1 MQWESAIPV
10 PTILLIRHAAPDFNT
25 RKLIRGDALGSA
37 IEDYDAAPLA
47 TSPEPFAEI
56 QAHTVY
62 SSDKRRSIETAR
74 ALFPNAEI
82 VSSTLYCES
91 ALPTRLPRWVRLPF
105 VQSLALARC
114 AWFVGYAPGV
124 ENLSQTRSRAAH
136 ATGELIAYA
145 NDQERAVLVGHGLF
159 NRFIGSRLKT
169 LGWIKQRDE
178 GIGYCSWQ
186 LYQSD
191 EKVHP

>member
-1 MQWESAIPV
+1 MQWQGEIPV
-10 PTILLIRHAAPDFNT
+10 PTIILIRHAAPDFDI
-25 RKLIRGDALGSA
+25 RKTIRGDALGRA

-47 TSPEPFAEI
+47 ASPGPFTEI

-62 SSDKRRSIETAR
+62 SSDKRRSIETAS

-82 VSSTLYCES
+82 LSSTLYRES
-91 ALPTRLPRWVRLPF
+91 ALPTTLPRWVRLPF

-114 AWFVGYAPGV
+114 AWIVGYSPGV
-124 ENLSQTRSRAAH
+124 ENWSHTRSRAVH
-136 ATGELIAYA
+136 ATRELIDHA
-145 NDQERAVLVGHGLF
+145 NDQEQAVLVGHGLF

-178 GIGYCSWQ
+178 GNGYCSWQ
-186 LYQSD
+186 LYTT
-191 EKVHP
+191 